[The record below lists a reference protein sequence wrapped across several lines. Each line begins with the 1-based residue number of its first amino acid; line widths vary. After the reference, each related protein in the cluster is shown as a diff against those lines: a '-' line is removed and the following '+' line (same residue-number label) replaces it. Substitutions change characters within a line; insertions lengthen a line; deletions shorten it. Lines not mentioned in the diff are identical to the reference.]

1 MTHGHV
7 ADNITII
14 GNGAYISDGECDLEV
29 DTFKFNRATGVQDE
43 NDGVYLD
50 KDITITASNL
60 YNLGVWGQRHT
71 NHTVNIKLTNCDGK
85 AHVNLQRVYISG
97 TAGVNN
103 ITVTDCDFLTKATA
117 LYSNADGTVV
127 IDNCTF
133 NGGQVPVNFNHK
145 ANGKQTVTVKNSTF
159 TSCGDTGEWSAFAAP
174 VRFVNSGNG
183 SLDAT
188 IENNTF
194 TGTVG
199 TNGDILLGTAGYGL
213 YSVKDRNTQKGTDD
227 LFTIRQE
234 RQYAERDSDVFFTH
248 IYEDK
253 HHYLWQSSHLSI
265 FTRFIKKQGKVQRK
279 DFKSPCGAPVAFIQ
293 HRPQAMLIA
302 CMYGFVYYDY
312 RTGRIADAG
321 YDFGGYQNNVTINN
335 ATFDHEGNLYISTS
349 EHGVLMIRKGSNRV
363 EQLENSNSSFNL
375 ATAFVN
381 NIIEDKDNNLWIGC
395 YNKGLYLI
403 NQRQQA
409 FNSWSF
415 SAQNY
420 IIGSSVSSIA
430 QGENGETWCTV
441 QNSGVFCFDASGKI
455 IAHPQSPAGTCIIY
469 KD

>member
-1 MTHGHV
+1 MKHIRHCLTALFAITISLMVWADSGELFTSGKLSSSLINCIVQDKYGYIWVGTEYGLSKFDGYRFTNYLHNEEDTTSIT
-7 ADNITII
+7 DNI
-14 GNGAYISDGECDLEV
+14 ISDLLV
-29 DTFKFNRATGVQDE
+29 DKKGNLWIGCAKGLMRYNYETNNFTRLQFP
-43 NDGVYLD
+43 DGR
-50 KDITITASNL
+50 KPRI
-60 YNLGVWGQRHT
+60 
-71 NHTVNIKLTNCDGK
+71 
-85 AHVNLQRVYISG
+85 
-97 TAGVNN
+97 
-103 ITVTDCDFLTKATA
+103 
-117 LYSNADGTVV
+117 YSMVES
-127 IDNCTF
+127 
-133 NGGQVPVNFNHK
+133 H
-145 ANGKQTVTVKNSTF
+145 
-159 TSCGDTGEWSAFAAP
+159 
-174 VRFVNSGNG
+174 
-183 SLDAT
+183 
-188 IENNTF
+188 
-194 TGTVG
+194 
-199 TNGDILLGTAGYGL
+199 NGDILLGTAGYGL

-293 HRPQAMLIA
+293 HRPQAMLIV
-302 CMYGFVYYDY
+302 CMYGIVYYDY

-381 NIIEDKDNNLWIGC
+381 DIIEDKDNNLWIGC
-395 YNKGLYLI
+395 YKKGLYLI
-403 NQRQQA
+403 NQRHQA

-420 IIGSSVSSIA
+420 IIGGSVSSIA

-441 QNSGVFCFDASGKI
+441 QNCGVFCFDASGKI
-455 IAHPQSPAGTCIIY
+455 IAHPQSPAGTGIIY
-469 KD
+469 KDRRGDYWISNGSALYSYNPHTGTYQQKLTFTSAGIYCMTDDAQATFTFLYTAKAYIYIMWKAARLLF